1 MNPEIKQFV
10 DAEEKRMYSDE
21 SRADLADTG
30 AAMPDGSYPI
40 KDEADLRNAIQAFG
54 RAKDPEATKD
64 HIKKRAAAL
73 KLENLIPDNWN
84 DSEEGMDDS
93 KSEDEDVDH
102 KDDVVED
109 EKAVVRVS
117 DMGEVKA
124 CAKGDTAGCG
134 YKKGDKVCGKC
145 GAMAVMT
152 KAAGDGDVGVG
163 MEREMDEETPDE
175 DQALARS
182 GKKPKKPLAGVTGDS
197 TEEEIVRQTARKKM
211 RTDRMNKI
219 GVKDASDD
227 HFMCAFDR
235 KVLAPESPACEG
247 CKGGCFAVKGGVDIL
262 EVEAIAEQQYDAEVV
277 DSGYS
282 DIFDRFVVDLRKK
295 DGELI
300 EAFYDG
306 SGKDR
311 GWQPIEEDAIAFA
324 DDAISPDEAID
335 IAEGFIEGKSLTITV
350 SSYEGGMSYCV
361 ELEGKD
367 GYSYDVFVDPI
378 EGKVLGADQWEYSTT
393 SVEPGMQKDDALMAS
408 LMEFEAL
415 SAEEELREKGLI

>member
-21 SRADLADTG
+21 SRTEMADAG

-54 RAKDPEATKD
+54 RAKDPEATKA
-64 HIKKRAAAL
+64 HIKKRAVAL
-73 KLENLIPDNWN
+73 DLEDLIPDNWN
-84 DSEEGMDDS
+84 DG
-93 KSEDEDVDH
+93 KSVEDV
-102 KDDVVED
+102 E

-117 DMGEVKA
+117 AMGEVKA
-124 CAKGDTAGCG
+124 CAKGDVAGCG

-152 KAAGDGDVGVG
+152 KGAGDADVGVG
-163 MEREMDEETPDE
+163 MEREMDEEVPDE
-175 DQALARS
+175 DQALVRS
-182 GKKPKKPLAGVTGDS
+182 SKKPKKPMTDVTDES
-197 TEEEIVRQTARKKM
+197 TEAEIVRQAARKKM

-415 SAEEELREKGLI
+415 TAEEELREKGLI

>member
-1 MNPEIKQFV
+1 MGKPNDPQGITEDRKMNPEIKQFV

-21 SRADLADTG
+21 SRTEMADAG

-54 RAKDPEATKD
+54 RAKDPEATKA
-64 HIKKRAAAL
+64 HIKKRAVAL
-73 KLENLIPDNWN
+73 DLEDLIPDNWN
-84 DSEEGMDDS
+84 DG
-93 KSEDEDVDH
+93 KSVEDV
-102 KDDVVED
+102 E

-117 DMGEVKA
+117 AMGEVKA
-124 CAKGDTAGCG
+124 CAKGDVAGCG

-152 KAAGDGDVGVG
+152 KGAGDADVGVG
-163 MEREMDEETPDE
+163 MEREMDEEVPDE
-175 DQALARS
+175 DQALVRS
-182 GKKPKKPLAGVTGDS
+182 SKKPKKPMTDVTDES
-197 TEEEIVRQTARKKM
+197 TEAEIVRQAARKKM

-415 SAEEELREKGLI
+415 TAEEELREKGLI

>member
-1 MNPEIKQFV
+1 MGKPNDPQGITEDRKMNPEISQSI
-10 DAEEKRMYSDE
+10 DEE
-21 SRADLADTG
+21 
-30 AAMPDGSYPI
+30 
-40 KDEADLRNAIQAFG
+40 
-54 RAKDPEATKD
+54 
-64 HIKKRAAAL
+64 
-73 KLENLIPDNWN
+73 
-84 DSEEGMDDS
+84 
-93 KSEDEDVDH
+93 
-102 KDDVVED
+102 VE

-117 DMGEVKA
+117 AMGEVKA
-124 CAKGDTAGCG
+124 CAKGDVAGCG

-152 KAAGDGDVGVG
+152 KGAPTED
-163 MEREMDEETPDE
+163 EESEMDEEMSEGELELMPMK
-175 DQALARS
+175 
-182 GKKPKKPLAGVTGDS
+182 KKPKMASVEDEE
-197 TEEEIVRQTARKKM
+197 TEDDETEVEETEVEERTEGKKM
-211 RTDRMNKI
+211 RMERMNKI

-235 KVLAPESPACEG
+235 KVLAPESAACEG

-311 GWQPIEEDAIAFA
+311 GWQPLEDDVLSIAN
-324 DDAISPDEAID
+324 DAISPDEAVD

-367 GYSYDVFVDPI
+367 GYSYDVFIDPV
-378 EGKVLGADQWEYSTT
+378 EGKVLGADQWEYET
-393 SVEPGMQKDDALMAS
+393 SAVEPGMQKDHALMAS

>member
-1 MNPEIKQFV
+1 MLGQRHLRHLRKPLDQYHNDNQWMLYSSGQRKKALQPPAMGKPNDPQGITEDRKMNPEIEQPI
-10 DAEEKRMYSDE
+10 DEE
-21 SRADLADTG
+21 
-30 AAMPDGSYPI
+30 
-40 KDEADLRNAIQAFG
+40 
-54 RAKDPEATKD
+54 
-64 HIKKRAAAL
+64 
-73 KLENLIPDNWN
+73 
-84 DSEEGMDDS
+84 
-93 KSEDEDVDH
+93 
-102 KDDVVED
+102 VE

-117 DMGEVKA
+117 AMGEVKA
-124 CAKGDTAGCG
+124 CAKGDLSGCG

-152 KAAGDGDVGVG
+152 KGAPVEDEEQELLPTKKGMHRMPDGTMMNDEDMVDDEDEAKAKMAYEKMMRMRKG
-163 MEREMDEETPDE
+163 MHEDMDEDEEKMAMDYEKGMHEGMDDE
-175 DQALARS
+175 D
-182 GKKPKKPLAGVTGDS
+182 
-197 TEEEIVRQTARKKM
+197 EESATVAKRKKM
-211 RTDRMNKI
+211 RTDRMSKI
-219 GVKDASDD
+219 GVKDATDG

-235 KVLAPESPACEG
+235 KVLAPESAACEG
-247 CKGGCFAVKGGVDIL
+247 CKGGCFAVKGGIDIL

-311 GWQPIEEDAIAFA
+311 GWQPIEEDSIAFA
-324 DDAISPDEAID
+324 EDAISPDEAVD

-350 SSYEGGMSYCV
+350 SAYEGGMSYCV

-367 GYSYDVFVDPI
+367 GYSYDIFVDPI
-378 EGKVLGADQWEYSTT
+378 EGKVLGADQWEYSTA
-393 SVEPGMQKDDALMAS
+393 SVEPGMQKDDSLMAS